1 MQADE
6 TVIRSRQEQET
17 SSNVCILAF
26 QLSLN
31 ISSEAFTFRLKFFHS
46 RPFSFI
52 FGSSQSFFFCLL
64 REANSF

>member
-17 SSNVCILAF
+17 FECLHSY

-31 ISSEAFTFRLKFFHS
+31 ISSEAFTFRLKFFRS

-52 FGSSQSFFFCLL
+52 FGSSQSFFFLFIT
-64 REANSF
+64 RS

>member
-6 TVIRSRQEQET
+6 TKISTRTRDLSECLHSYQ
-17 SSNVCILAF
+17 S
-26 QLSLN
+26 SLN
-31 ISSEAFTFRLKFFHS
+31 ISSEAFTFRLKLFRS